1 MDVDVKAN
9 NAFRILNDDTFK
21 DAVNGVLSY
30 HIGVFRNPTSS
41 QEEIMEAHRMVRALA
56 LIEGQLQSFIDDG
69 EIQKR
74 KKTR

>member
-1 MDVDVKAN
+1 MDAEIKGNRAAV
-9 NAFRILNDDTFK
+9 ILNDDTFK
-21 DAVNGVLSY
+21 LAVDGVLSY
-30 HIGVFRNPTSS
+30 HIGIFTNASSS
-41 QEEIMEAHRMVRALA
+41 QDEIMEAHRMVRSLA